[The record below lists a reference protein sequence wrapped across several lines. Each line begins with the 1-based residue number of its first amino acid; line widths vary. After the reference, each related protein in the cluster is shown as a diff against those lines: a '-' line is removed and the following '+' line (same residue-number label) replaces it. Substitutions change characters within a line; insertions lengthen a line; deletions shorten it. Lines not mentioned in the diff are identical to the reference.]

1 MSRFEVLVLGNSSAL
16 PAYGR
21 HPSSQLINIHEH
33 YILIDC
39 GEGTQ
44 ERLVQYQAKPHKIE
58 HVFISHLHGDH
69 YFGLPGL
76 LTTMNLTGRKDK
88 LFVYSPPG
96 LERLMHYVMELA
108 MSSFNFEIIWVELDG
123 NKSIEL
129 MDDAVK
135 KAIAFPLSHRVPT
148 FGFLI
153 KEKSGKR
160 VFNAAKIIGD
170 LPPYEVIRKLKDGQ
184 DVTLE
189 DGTLMKSLD
198 YTTDPLPAKS
208 YAYCSD
214 TVFLPGVCTYIQ
226 NTDLL
231 YHEATYTEMH
241 KSKAIENH
249 HSTALDAATIAE
261 KAKVKRLAIG
271 HFSSRY
277 KDLSVLL
284 AEAKAKFENVL
295 LAEEGKWM
303 QV

>member
-1 MSRFEVLVLGNSSAL
+1 
-16 PAYGR
+16 
-21 HPSSQLINIHEH
+21 
-33 YILIDC
+33 
-39 GEGTQ
+39 
-44 ERLVQYQAKPHKIE
+44 
-58 HVFISHLHGDH
+58 
-69 YFGLPGL
+69 
-76 LTTMNLTGRKDK
+76 
-88 LFVYSPPG
+88 
-96 LERLMHYVMELA
+96 
-108 MSSFNFEIIWVELDG
+108 
-123 NKSIEL
+123 

-160 VFNAAKIIGD
+160 VFNAAKIQGD

-189 DGTLMKSLD
+189 DGTLMRSLE
-198 YTTDPLPAKS
+198 YTSDPLPAKS

-214 TVFLPGVCTYIQ
+214 TVFLPEVCTYIQ
-226 NTDLL
+226 NSDLL

-241 KSKAIENH
+241 KTKAIENH

-284 AEAKAKFENVL
+284 AEAKAKFENVI

-303 QV
+303 NV